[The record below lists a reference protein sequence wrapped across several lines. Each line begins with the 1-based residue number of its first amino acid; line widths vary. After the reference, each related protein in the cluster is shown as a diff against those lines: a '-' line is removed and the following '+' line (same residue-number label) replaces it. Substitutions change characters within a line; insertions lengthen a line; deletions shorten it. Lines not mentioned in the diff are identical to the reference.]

1 MSYSDKSG
9 VNSQWLVLSLALCLG
24 IQAITPDLYL
34 PALPL
39 ITKELHSQVSYTQLT
54 LSMLLVFFG
63 IGQLIAG
70 PMSDK
75 WGRRP
80 ILIGSL
86 IFYSLAAFGAAL
98 AQSMFSL
105 ILWRAFQGFAM
116 SGAVVCARALPR
128 DLYQPEQAASA
139 ISKGLTGLG
148 VIACFSPVVG
158 GLLVSFQGWR
168 STLLCLT
175 TFGLMSLIW
184 IIYRQPETLKEKQT
198 HALNFSKMTKSWFEI
213 IKNPKFQAF
222 TLLSAGSYGG
232 LFVFLATSSFI
243 FTKVYGQDSFTYGLW
258 LISSSVSYI
267 CGTFVCRRLL
277 KIKNI
282 NSTLKMSGALSLFSG
297 LMISVLS
304 LLGYEGIWYF
314 MPFHI
319 TFMIAHGINL
329 PCATAGAV
337 GPFPT
342 KAGTAAALSGFIMMI
357 VAFLTG
363 LVIGG
368 FLNLSTP
375 SVYPL
380 TLGMG
385 FWSLVIGYTTLIL
398 LQRKNTY

>member
-1 MSYSDKSG
+1 MSHADSNG
-9 VNSQWLVLSLALCLG
+9 INPQWLVISLALCLG
-24 IQAITPDLYL
+24 IQAITTDLYL
-34 PALPL
+34 PALPM
-39 ITKELHSQVSYTQLT
+39 ITKDLHSEVSYTQLT

-86 IFYSLAAFGAAL
+86 IFYSIAALGAAL

-128 DLYQPEQAASA
+128 DLYQPEQAASV

-148 VIACFSPVVG
+148 VIACFSPVIG
-158 GLLVSFQGWR
+158 GVLVSFQGWR
-168 STLLCLT
+168 STLLCLS
-175 TFGLMSLIW
+175 TFGLVSLIW
-184 IIYRQPETLKEKQT
+184 IIYRQPETLQVKKAD
-198 HALNFSKMTKSWFEI
+198 ALNIDQMIKSWIEI

-222 TLLSAGSYGG
+222 TLLSSGSYGA
-232 LFVFLATSSFI
+232 LFVFLASSSFI

-267 CGTFVCRRLL
+267 CGTFLCRRLL
-277 KIKNI
+277 KVKNI
-282 NSTLKMSGALSLFSG
+282 NATLKISGLLSLCSG
-297 LMISVLS
+297 LMIALLSV
-304 LLGYEGIWYF
+304 LGYEGIWYF
-314 MPFHI
+314 IPFHI
-319 TFMIAHGINL
+319 IFMISHGINL
-329 PCATAGAV
+329 PCSTAGAV
-337 GPFPT
+337 GPFPA
-342 KAGTAAALSGFIMMI
+342 KAGTAAALSGFIMMF
-357 VAFLTG
+357 VAFITG
-363 LVIGG
+363 LVIGR
-368 FLNLSTP
+368 FLNVSTV

-385 FWSLVIGYTTLIL
+385 FWSLIIGFTTLIL
-398 LQRKNTY
+398 LQRKNTH